1 MGGQYSGQTTVFERF
16 SAFLE
21 HLGGL
26 TGPNTLLITFPW
38 HFSSIFTDFK
48 GVLEFNGVSV
58 PIAER
63 RSFIY

>member
-26 TGPNTLLITFPW
+26 TGGNTLLITFLW
-38 HFSSIFTDFK
+38 HFSSIFTVFK
-48 GVLEFNGVSV
+48 RFHGFNGVSV
-58 PIAER
+58 LAAG
-63 RSFIY
+63 SS